1 MFTAR
6 ATLVWRAV
14 VVYVIPPVRPSVCLS
29 QVGTRAYVKTAESK
43 ITLYRSPARES
54 KFWCQKSWRNSN
66 EVTADGEHQMQ
77 VGCRKLC
84 HYLCV
89 PKASQVWLSTS
100 FTREPISIIFGS
112 LLARVLRSRKKIGRQ
127 YYFLF
132 PVVRKI
138 WSGVVGKYS
147 CFNNYL
153 DLLLSTKIT
162 WHTWQYLTLLILLVL
177 NNFIKK

>member
-6 ATLVWRAV
+6 AVLVWRAV

-43 ITLYRSPARES
+43 ITLHRSPARES
-54 KFWCQKSWRNSN
+54 RFWCQKFDEIQTRSLL
-66 EVTADGEHQMQ
+66 TGEHQMQ

-89 PKASQVWLSTS
+89 PKAPQVWLSTS

-127 YYFLF
+127 HYFLF

-162 WHTWQYLTLLILLVL
+162 
-177 NNFIKK
+177 